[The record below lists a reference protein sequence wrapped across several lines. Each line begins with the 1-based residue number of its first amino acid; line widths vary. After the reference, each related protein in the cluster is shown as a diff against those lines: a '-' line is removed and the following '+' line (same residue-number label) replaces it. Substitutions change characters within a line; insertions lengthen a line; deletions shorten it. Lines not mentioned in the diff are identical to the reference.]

1 MYQTARGA
9 ILIFLL
15 LQLTYNSSSKVKRI
29 GASNPFTEYLKF
41 LPSNFTLPSFWNT
54 AERELIAGTSLE
66 PALHAKLKSL
76 DREFAMLK
84 RVTATIEWCQ
94 DHWWNADTAQGLS
107 FDDWR
112 LVDAIYRSR
121 ALDLPG
127 TGHAMVPCI
136 DMANHASGDDT
147 SALYDTD
154 LNGNAT
160 LVLREGKC
168 IGPGQEATITY
179 GDEKGA
185 CEMLFSYGFIEDTM
199 ETARE
204 LFLDLDIPDD
214 DPLKPAKK
222 AVSNSAPG
230 FRLFSQS
237 DSSTNWEGPF
247 VWLLCI
253 NEEDGL
259 NFRPLQKIDDEG
271 ELKVFWDDFE
281 VSDVST
287 FGQLLEAHPL
297 WDIFRLRMIT
307 VLQGRVAAQLSALES
322 SKTRLGGIERSSHEH
337 VDAKVSRYAR
347 RLRFL
352 EETLLLQAYQD
363 FDDQVCILTSSAAIA
378 KIDIIMI
385 QKEEL
390 LESKIVLEYLGS

>member
-1 MYQTARGA
+1 MHQTARGA

-15 LQLTYNSSSKVKRI
+15 LQLTYNSSSKVERKD
-29 GASNPFTEYLKF
+29 ASNPFTKYLKF
-41 LPSNFTLPSFWNT
+41 LPSSFTLPTFWNAT
-54 AERELIAGTSLE
+54 ERELIAGTSLE

-76 DREFAMLK
+76 DREFATL
-84 RVTATIEWCQ
+84 REATATIEWCQ
-94 DHWWNADTAQGLS
+94 DHWWSADTAQGLS

-112 LVDAIYRSR
+112 RVDAIYRSR

-136 DMANHASGDDT
+136 DMANHASRDDT
-147 SALYDTD
+147 SVLYDTD
-154 LNGNAT
+154 SNGNAT

-168 IGPGQEATITY
+168 IGPGEEATITY

-204 LFLDLDIPDD
+204 IFLDLEIPDD

-230 FRLFSQS
+230 FRLFSQG

-259 NFRPLQKIDDEG
+259 HFQLSQMTDGER

-281 VSDVST
+281 VKDVST

-307 VLQGRVAAQLSALES
+307 VLQGRVAAQLFALES
-322 SKTRLGGIERSSHEH
+322 SKTCPGNIERSSHEH
-337 VDAKVSRYAR
+337 VDAKVSKYAL
-347 RLRFL
+347 RLRYL
-352 EETLLLQAYQD
+352 EEKLLLQAYQD
-363 FDDQVCILTSSAAIA
+363 FDYQVCIPTSSAAIT

-385 QKEEL
+385 
-390 LESKIVLEYLGS
+390 

>member
-1 MYQTARGA
+1 M
-9 ILIFLL
+9 
-15 LQLTYNSSSKVKRI
+15 QLTYNSLLKVERL
-29 GASNPFTEYLKF
+29 GASNPFNQYVKF
-41 LPSNFTLPSFWNT
+41 LPCSFSLPTFWNA

-76 DREFAMLK
+76 GREFATL
-84 RVTATIEWCQ
+84 REVTATVGWCQ
-94 DHWWNADTAQGLS
+94 DHWWSADAAQGLS

-112 LVDAIYRSR
+112 LVDAMYRSR

-136 DMANHASGDDT
+136 DMANHASGDGT

-154 LNGNAT
+154 SNGNAT
-160 LVLREGKC
+160 LVLREGKY
-168 IGPGQEATITY
+168 IGPGEEATITY

-199 ETARE
+199 ETAGE

-230 FRLFSQS
+230 FRLFSQGA
-237 DSSTNWEGPF
+237 SSTNWEGPF
-247 VWLLCI
+247 VWLLCV

-259 NFRPLQKIDDEG
+259 NFQLSQTIDGER

-281 VSDVST
+281 ISDVST
-287 FGQLLEAHPL
+287 LRKLLEAHPL
-297 WDIFRLRMIT
+297 WDIFRLRMVT
-307 VLQGRVAAQLSALES
+307 VLQGRVATQLFSLES
-322 SKTRLGGIERSSHEH
+322 SKARLGDIERSSHEH
-337 VDAKVSRYAR
+337 VDAKVSRYAL

-352 EETLLLQAYQD
+352 EEKLLLGAYKD
-363 FDDQVCILTSSAAIA
+363 FDHQVCILTSSAAIA
-378 KIDIIMI
+378 RIDSIMI
-385 QKEEL
+385 
-390 LESKIVLEYLGS
+390 